1 MKRIQS
7 INPFTEK
14 LNAEFDY
21 FSKSK
26 ALERIKKSRSAFS
39 DWEEL
44 SPSSRGSFFRKL
56 SDVLD
61 KKKRNIAEK
70 ITQEMGKPIS
80 QALTEIERCMNICTY
95 FADHAEE
102 LTKDEIVSTNLKKSY
117 VAFQPLGIILGIMP
131 WNYPIIQTFRFAI
144 PTLLA
149 GNVVVLKPASNV
161 PLCGL
166 AIEESF
172 RETGFPEGVFQTL
185 LIDASTATDLIRE
198 DIVNGVSL
206 TGSFEAG
213 SQVASAAGSRIKK
226 VVLELGGSDPF
237 IVLEDANVEAV
248 AKIAAQTRFVNCG
261 QSCVAAKRF
270 LVMDSIAEKFA
281 EAFIQEMNQYRIGDP
296 MDENTGM
303 GPLYSRKGIEE
314 LRQQVEDARA
324 KGAEII
330 EGPPIPER
338 GAFFRPVVIR
348 YANRDMRVA
357 REETFGPIAPIFRIS
372 NEKELLELANDT
384 EFGLGATVWTG
395 DVERGE
401 RLARRIRAGFVGVN
415 QIVRSDPRLPFGG
428 TKMSG
433 IGRELSYFGVREF
446 TNIKTVVLENQK

>member
-56 SDVLD
+56 SDVLG

-70 ITQEMGKPIS
+70 ITQEMGKPIR

-102 LTKDEIVSTNLKKSY
+102 LMKNEIVSKNLKKSY

-172 RETGFPEGVFQTL
+172 REAGFPEGVFQTL
-185 LIDASTATDLIRE
+185 LIDASTAIDLIRE

-226 VVLELGGSDPF
+226 VVLEL
-237 IVLEDANVEAV
+237 
-248 AKIAAQTRFVNCG
+248 
-261 QSCVAAKRF
+261 
-270 LVMDSIAEKFA
+270 
-281 EAFIQEMNQYRIGDP
+281 
-296 MDENTGM
+296 
-303 GPLYSRKGIEE
+303 
-314 LRQQVEDARA
+314 
-324 KGAEII
+324 
-330 EGPPIPER
+330 
-338 GAFFRPVVIR
+338 
-348 YANRDMRVA
+348 
-357 REETFGPIAPIFRIS
+357 
-372 NEKELLELANDT
+372 ANDT

-401 RLARRIRAGFVGVN
+401 RLARRIRAGFVGAN